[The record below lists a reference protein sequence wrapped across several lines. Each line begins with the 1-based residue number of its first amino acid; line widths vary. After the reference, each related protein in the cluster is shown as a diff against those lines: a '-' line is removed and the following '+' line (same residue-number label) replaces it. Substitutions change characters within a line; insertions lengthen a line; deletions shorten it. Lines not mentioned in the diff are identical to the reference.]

1 MIDENE
7 FFREAT
13 LRICGSLDITEG
25 LHACHEYFSQHMPVD
40 NVYLER
46 HADDLSGLVIVAEA
60 SAEKGLKTGVLIPLP
75 DEIRAM
81 MVEADRQIRAGAYPR
96 LEVINRPT
104 EHPLGMYILEAI
116 GAPVSSYMGLPLI
129 IENRLVGGLGVI
141 AKGEDQFTEYH
152 QRLFATLKEP
162 FFVAM
167 SNVLRHEE
175 AVKIKNRLADDN
187 RQLQK
192 ELLHLSGDE
201 IIGADFGL
209 RDTMHQVRRVAPT
222 DSPVLL
228 TGETGVGKDVIA
240 NGIHLASSRRDGPFI
255 PVNCGAIPD
264 SLLDAELFGHEKGA
278 FTGALSQKRG
288 RFERADKGTILLD
301 EIGEMPLDAQVRLL
315 RVLQHREVERVGGT
329 DRIPVDI
336 RIIAATNQDL
346 AQMVADGRFRED
358 LFFRLNV
365 FPIVVPPLRERTSDI
380 PALVQFLLERKARE
394 LKIGETPHLA
404 EGALDRLTAYS
415 WPGNVRELENVLERA
430 MILHHD
436 GELRFDDMGPSLPGT
451 GLVAEPRP
459 DDQTLDLDTNIARY
473 INEVLEMTGGKVHG
487 PGGAAEILGINA
499 NTLRYRMSKLGID
512 FGRQARSSS

>member
-25 LHACHEYFSQHMPVD
+25 LHACHQYFSQHMPVD

-187 RQLQK
+187 AKYL
-192 ELLHLSGDE
+192 
-201 IIGADFGL
+201 
-209 RDTMHQVRRVAPT
+209 P
-222 DSPVLL
+222 
-228 TGETGVGKDVIA
+228 
-240 NGIHLASSRRDGPFI
+240 
-255 PVNCGAIPD
+255 
-264 SLLDAELFGHEKGA
+264 
-278 FTGALSQKRG
+278 
-288 RFERADKGTILLD
+288 
-301 EIGEMPLDAQVRLL
+301 
-315 RVLQHREVERVGGT
+315 
-329 DRIPVDI
+329 
-336 RIIAATNQDL
+336 
-346 AQMVADGRFRED
+346 
-358 LFFRLNV
+358 
-365 FPIVVPPLRERTSDI
+365 
-380 PALVQFLLERKARE
+380 RKA
-394 LKIGETPHLA
+394 
-404 EGALDRLTAYS
+404 
-415 WPGNVRELENVLERA
+415 
-430 MILHHD
+430 
-436 GELRFDDMGPSLPGT
+436 
-451 GLVAEPRP
+451 
-459 DDQTLDLDTNIARY
+459 
-473 INEVLEMTGGKVHG
+473 
-487 PGGAAEILGINA
+487 
-499 NTLRYRMSKLGID
+499 
-512 FGRQARSSS
+512 

>member
-1 MIDENE
+1 MIDESE
-7 FFREAT
+7 FFRDVT
-13 LRICGSLDITEG
+13 LRICGSLEIEEG
-25 LHACHEYFSQHMPVD
+25 LHACFKYLRQHIPAD
-40 NVYLER
+40 KLYLER
-46 HADDLSGLVIVAEA
+46 HAPDHSGVEIVAEA
-60 SAEKGLKTGVLIPLP
+60 DAKGGREMDVSLSLPEDLTAVL
-75 DEIRAM
+75 EESE
-81 MVEADRQIRAGAYPR
+81 EALLAGDFPSVV
-96 LEVINRPT
+96 VINRIEESPIASYLLKALGV
-104 EHPLGMYILEAI
+104 PL
-116 GAPVSSYMGLPLI
+116 SSYMGLPLI
-129 IENRLVGGLGVI
+129 VEGKMVGAFSVI
-141 AKGEDQFTEYH
+141 AEGNDRFNDDH
-152 QRLFATLKEP
+152 ARLYATLKEP

-167 SNVLRHEE
+167 SNTLRHRE
-175 AVKIKNRLADDN
+175 AVKLKNQLADDN
-187 RQLQK
+187 RQLQR
-192 ELLHLSGDE
+192 ELFHLSGDE

-209 RDTMHQVRRVAPT
+209 RDVMHQVRRVAPT

-404 EGALDRLTAYS
+404 EGALDSLTAYS

-459 DDQTLDLDTNIARY
+459 DDQILDLDTTVARY